1 MTIVI
6 RAKGVDDIIGLK
18 EDISARLEDIVEIE
32 RIDVEE
38 KDTKELT
45 TVTTIE
51 ITAIHKGKD
60 DTFIKPKAEVEN
72 EVKEFIEDHFVC
84 DTVNV
89 KHQRFVRD

>member
-1 MTIVI
+1 MTII
-6 RAKGVDDIIGLK
+6 INAKETDDIIGLK

-45 TVTTIE
+45 TITTIE

-60 DTFIKPKAEVEN
+60 DTYIKPKEEIEN
-72 EVKEFIEDHFVC
+72 EVKEFIEDHFNC

-89 KHQRFVRD
+89 KHQRFFRD